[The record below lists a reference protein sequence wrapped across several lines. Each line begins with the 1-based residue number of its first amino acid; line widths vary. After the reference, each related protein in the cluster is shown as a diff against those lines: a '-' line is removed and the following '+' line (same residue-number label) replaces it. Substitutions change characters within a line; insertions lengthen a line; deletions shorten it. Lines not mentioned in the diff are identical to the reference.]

1 MKFSIV
7 QDTRKGGRPYNQDRL
22 VYCEAPQALLM
33 AVADGM
39 GGYAGG
45 ELAAQ
50 TAVKTLAKA
59 FRAEARPRLASP
71 AAFFARAIPEIHEAI
86 TSRLREARTT
96 LVACV
101 IQDGC
106 AHWTHVGD
114 SRFYLMRAG
123 RIFART
129 KDHSVVQELIDAG
142 RMREE
147 AVSMHPDRSKLLR
160 CLGGQTVPL
169 ASPTAAAPLAKNDV
183 LLLCTDGLWG
193 PLTPQRLLTGF
204 IGKEL
209 TKALADLLDLAE
221 ERAGLDCDN
230 VSAIAMHWHT
240 PALVEHEI
248 AATR

>member
-1 MKFSIV
+1 MKFRIV

-22 VYCEAPQALLM
+22 AYCEAPQALLM

-50 TAVKTLAKA
+50 IAMSTLAKA
-59 FRAEARPRLASP
+59 FRAEAKPRLASP
-71 AAFFARAIPEIHEAI
+71 AAFFARAIPAIHEAI
-86 TSRLREARTT
+86 TSRMREARTT

-106 AHWTHVGD
+106 AHWTHIGD
-114 SRFYLMRAG
+114 SRFYLLRAG

-147 AVSMHPDRSKLLR
+147 AVSAHPDRSKLLR
-160 CLGGQTVPL
+160 CLGGQTVSL
-169 ASPTAAAPLAKNDV
+169 ASPTAVTPLAKDDV

-193 PLTPQRLLTGF
+193 PLTPHRLLAGF

-209 TKALADLLDLAE
+209 TKALADLLNLAE
-221 ERAGLDCDN
+221 ERAGVDCDN
-230 VSAIAMHWHT
+230 VSAIAMQWQT
-240 PALVEHEI
+240 PALVEHDL
-248 AATR
+248 AAAR